1 MGSPFPGMDPYLLLG
16 AARPAAHPQRSSL
29 VPEKGKGRGEP
40 GIPMSPSIIVASA
53 ESVSRSSVAHGLVDS
68 DPPGSAWVLIAK
80 TASSRLKIDQCV
92 RENGADVVIVRARLS
107 L

>member
-40 GIPMSPSIIVASA
+40 GIPMSPSIIVALA
-53 ESVSRSSVAHGLVDS
+53 EFVSRSSVAHGLAIEIR
-68 DPPGSAWVLIAK
+68 PFRMGSHCQNPRRV
-80 TASSRLKIDQCV
+80 
-92 RENGADVVIVRARLS
+92 
-107 L
+107 